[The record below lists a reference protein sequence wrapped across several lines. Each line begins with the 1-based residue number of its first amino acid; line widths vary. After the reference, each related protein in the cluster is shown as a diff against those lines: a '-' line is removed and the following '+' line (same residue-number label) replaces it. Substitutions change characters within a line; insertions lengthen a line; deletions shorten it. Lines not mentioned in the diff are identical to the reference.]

1 MRASVNRLSQW
12 VDKLSRYVVVTFME
26 VAFLATIY
34 QVFSR
39 YILQSSFFTSVLPK
53 ANLSA
58 LNFPWLEE
66 AIRYLFIW
74 IVFLGIGVVYKS
86 KGHAQVEIVTK
97 FFPSRWQRGCS
108 LAVEVL
114 NSVFFGVLLV
124 KGIEMAV
131 ITNGQL
137 SPSLHLNMS
146 VMYASLLLC
155 SAVCLLHSFAL
166 LAEAVHSHRKE
177 RSGEAV
183 DEGRKEEPAIA
194 EKIG

>member
-1 MRASVNRLSQW
+1 MRASLNRLSQW
-12 VDKLSRYVVVTFME
+12 VDKLSRYVVIAFMGL
-26 VAFLATIY
+26 AFLATIY

-39 YILQSSFFTSVLPK
+39 YALQSSFFANVLPK
-53 ANLSA
+53 ANLAA
-58 LNFPWLEE
+58 LNFPWMEE

-86 KGHAQVEIVTK
+86 KGHAQVEIVTN

-114 NSVFFGVLLV
+114 NSAFFGVLLV
-124 KGIEMAV
+124 KGIEMAK

-146 VMYASLLLC
+146 AMYASIMLC
-155 SAVCLLHSFAL
+155 SAVCLIHSFASL
-166 LAEAVHSHRKE
+166 MGAVHLHRKE
-177 RSGEAV
+177 RLGEAV
-183 DEGRKEEPAIA
+183 GEGGKEEPAMA